1 MDKNKILQWVAK
13 HMPIE
18 AEGKTYFLHTAAL
31 VNPKD
36 EYLWVF
42 DKDPYKQEDIT
53 STEPIVI
60 KPIEN
65 KKVKLLI

>member
-1 MDKNKILQWVAK
+1 MDKQKILQWVTK
-13 HMPIE
+13 HMPVDVD
-18 AEGKTYFLHTAAL
+18 GKTFFLHAAAL
-31 VNPKD
+31 IDPKD

-53 STEPIVI
+53 DIEPIVI
-60 KPIEN
+60 KPVEN